1 MSSKYQGKVFYGWW
15 IVAAG
20 FLIMGAA
27 YGIVTNCV
35 GLFVKPVTENM
46 GFTRQAFSMNQTLVS
61 FAMMAIPL
69 LSGKIFGRFNVKTV
83 MRLCTVTLVLAY
95 VLWVFSGGGPVL
107 RRGDIGA
114 PVPFDQQLVPR
125 APGPCHRRGVY
136 GQRGRWHGI

>member
-46 GFTRQAFSMNQTLVS
+46 GFTRQS
-61 FAMMAIPL
+61 
-69 LSGKIFGRFNVKTV
+69 
-83 MRLCTVTLVLAY
+83 
-95 VLWVFSGGGPVL
+95 
-107 RRGDIGA
+107 RR
-114 PVPFDQQLVPR
+114 
-125 APGPCHRRGVY
+125 
-136 GQRGRWHGI
+136 

>member
-46 GFTRQAFSMNQTLVS
+46 GFTRQAFSMNQTLVLRHDGDS
-61 FAMMAIPL
+61 PVVRQNFRPL
-69 LSGKIFGRFNVKTV
+69 
-83 MRLCTVTLVLAY
+83 
-95 VLWVFSGGGPVL
+95 
-107 RRGDIGA
+107 
-114 PVPFDQQLVPR
+114 
-125 APGPCHRRGVY
+125 
-136 GQRGRWHGI
+136 